1 MFMESTCQT
10 SNSVSSTVAL
20 TGEAAYF
27 LEFYY
32 DSATS
37 TARMWKICF
46 QSCATGE
53 TVGEAVE
60 VTPIGGQVAT
70 LTLSDGPISIGY
82 AAHDAPDD
90 SFVGTLY
97 RLDVYDCPST
107 SPPPT
112 RAALAAACR
121 YGDSASP
128 DLSSPATLVVVR
140 LNVTDS
146 PEGTSVTHVGTSVT
160 EDVADC
166 HYVSQNRTAVL
177 AGWTCGVAAD
187 PGAYAVTGL
196 LVRDVSRSGAPAPRA
211 PLTGPEPLQR
221 RDFEGE
227 CECPL
232 CYERFGFV
240 DVLGVSDSAARDAA
254 LAAA

>member
-1 MFMESTCQT
+1 MDSTT
-10 SNSVSSTVAL
+10 PVSDCTCHPSCYNC
-20 TGEAAYF
+20 G
-27 LEFYY
+27 YY
-32 DSATS
+32 DMP
-37 TARMWKICF
+37 TAADDCIT
-46 QSCATGE
+46 CADSN
-53 TVGEAVE
+53 VQVNAVY
-60 VTPIGGQVAT
+60 
-70 LTLSDGPISIGY
+70 SDGTGY
-82 AAHDAPDD
+82 
-90 SFVGTLY
+90 
-97 RLDVYDCPST
+97 CST
-107 SPPPT
+107 PPPPPPTT

-166 HYVSQNRTAVL
+166 HYVSQDRTAAL
-177 AGWTCGVAAD
+177 EGWTCGVAAD

-196 LVRDVSRSGAPAPRA
+196 LVRDASRSGAPAPRA

-240 DVLGVSDSAARDAA
+240 DVLGVSDTAARDAA

>member
-1 MFMESTCQT
+1 MEMLAVVYTFGEAGYCASLFSDTDSSACDEMEYCIYT
-10 SNSVSSTVAL
+10 GGASGSCDLIPNFETAWLGGDCEAVSSSNTTVAAGL
-20 TGEAAYF
+20 TGM
-27 LEFYY
+27 L
-32 DSATS
+32 S
-37 TARMWKICF
+37 T
-46 QSCATGE
+46 
-53 TVGEAVE
+53 
-60 VTPIGGQVAT
+60 
-70 LTLSDGPISIGY
+70 LGY
-82 AAHDAPDD
+82 M
-90 SFVGTLY
+90 SFEEMQGTL
-97 RLDVYDCPST
+97 VGGGGGGT
-107 SPPPT
+107 TPPPPPHTT

-166 HYVSQNRTAVL
+166 HYVSQNRTAAL

-196 LVRDVSRSGAPAPRA
+196 LVRDASRSGAPAPRA